1 MNFSVLIVSDSSDKD
16 QKLDKSGP
24 LLVELLK
31 NSALIGRGGKATVAD
46 YTVVPDEKSKI
57 VAYLR
62 EYSAKVDCI
71 LTSGG
76 TGFSKRDVTPEATRE
91 VIESECPGI
100 AVALLKKGLDITPF
114 AALTRLTAGI
124 AGNCLII
131 NLPGSPK
138 AVREG
143 FEVLEPILNHA
154 IAIIKG
160 DESETSVMHNRK
172 IV

>member
-1 MNFSVLIVSDSSDKD
+1 M
-16 QKLDKSGP
+16 DKSGP
-24 LLVELLK
+24 LLVELLQ
-31 NSALIGRGGKATVAD
+31 NSLLIRRGRKVTVAN
-46 YTVVPDEKSKI
+46 YTIVSDEKSKI
-57 VAYLR
+57 VEYLR
-62 EYSAKVDCI
+62 EYSTKVDCI

-76 TGFSKRDVTPEATRE
+76 TGFSKRDVTPEATKE
-91 VIESECPGI
+91 VIEKECPGI

-143 FEVLEPILNHA
+143 FEVIEPILSHA
-154 IAIIKG
+154 IAIVKG
-160 DESETSVMHNRK
+160 DESETSVLHKRTA
-172 IV
+172 